1 MKSIVRAWKD
11 PIFRSTLTAAEQSVL
26 AHPAGMIELTGTD
39 LDAVAG
45 GGKKGCG
52 SGGSGSSGKSS
63 KSRGSGKS
71 KGSSGSGKSGKS
83 GRSCKC

>member
-11 PIFRSTLTAAEQSVL
+11 PIFRSTLSAAEQSAL
-26 AHPAGMIELTGTD
+26 ANPAGMIELTGSD

-45 GGKKGCG
+45 GTGNHPGGKGRG
-52 SGGSGSSGKSS
+52 SRGSGKSS

-71 KGSSGSGKSGKS
+71 SKSKGSGKS
-83 GRSCKC
+83 CK